1 MAKSLYDQLNI
12 LHPTIDDRE
21 EIESVIDE
29 VKSSLYHIEDDL
41 AQLQLQLECLVNDFE
56 TITPSDL
63 KDYMNQIASKIY
75 DQRTKVY

>member
-12 LHPTIDDRE
+12 LNTSTDDRE

-29 VKSSLYHIEDDL
+29 VKSSLYHVEDDL
-41 AQLQLQLECLVNDFE
+41 AQLQLQLESLVNDFE

-63 KDYMNQIASKIY
+63 KDYMNQIALKIY
-75 DQRTKVY
+75 DQRVKVY